1 MQHLVVAF
9 LDACADA
16 GSKVTRVRLQC
27 RQGEKDVGSGRSIS
41 LRDTVYAPMAIAKDW
56 VAPATEP
63 WAGVGLRE
71 EDKKEFIMLWG
82 KGSEVRKAAAAL
94 AASKP
99 LAEGVRVSTHL
110 VDANVIK
117 KGCVVTPSP
126 DSHPHPTRGS
136 GFGLTEDTG
145 GRGTTSL
152 HMVPTCGG
160 GPCVGVNR
168 TLNRGTSLTFEYLP
182 HAYRYVW

>member
-1 MQHLVVAF
+1 MLAVGAAS
-9 LDACADA
+9 ACA
-16 GSKVTRVRLQC
+16 TRSTRPWPSP
-27 RQGEKDVGSGRSIS
+27 R
-41 LRDTVYAPMAIAKDW
+41 TDW
-56 VAPATEP
+56 VAPATGP

-94 AASKP
+94 TASKP

-160 GPCVGVNR
+160 GPGVAVNR
-168 TLNRGTSLTFEYLP
+168 TLNRE
-182 HAYRYVW
+182 RV